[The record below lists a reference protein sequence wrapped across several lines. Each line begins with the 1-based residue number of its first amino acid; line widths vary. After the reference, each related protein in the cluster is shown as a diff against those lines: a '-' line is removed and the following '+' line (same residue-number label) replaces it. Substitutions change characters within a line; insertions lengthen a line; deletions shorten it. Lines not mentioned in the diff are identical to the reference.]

1 MSLDPQWLLRAKDRR
16 VCDAA
21 VDWIGITRSARV
33 ARWTS
38 LFGVP
43 AELEKSK
50 KPVPSLLQAA
60 LPVKRLWDA
69 RPQARAKLGKSAS
82 RTSRCNNQEFSR
94 PHRQAEEQ
102 LFSRL

>member
-1 MSLDPQWLLRAKDRR
+1 MSLDPQWLLRAETAPD
-16 VCDAA
+16 CDAA
-21 VDWIGITRSARV
+21 VDWIGTTRSARV

-60 LPVKRLWDA
+60 V
-69 RPQARAKLGKSAS
+69 S
-82 RTSRCNNQEFSR
+82 
-94 PHRQAEEQ
+94 H
-102 LFSRL
+102 